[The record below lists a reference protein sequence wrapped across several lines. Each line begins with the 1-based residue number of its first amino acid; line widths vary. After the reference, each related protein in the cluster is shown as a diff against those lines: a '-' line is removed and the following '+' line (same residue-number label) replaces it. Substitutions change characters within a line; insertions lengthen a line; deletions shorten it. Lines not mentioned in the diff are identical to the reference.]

1 MRIVICED
9 ELVYQVALRQAIHH
23 WQRTTGHNDIEI
35 ASYNSSE
42 ELLEQ
47 FEQKMEVDLFF
58 IDIQIPGELN
68 GVELAR
74 KIRQTQ
80 LDVTTVFCT
89 NYNEYV
95 YEGYTVN
102 ALRFLKKPVIQ
113 DEVFFCC
120 NYVHS
125 RLNIRNSNSLAFFSS
140 GRRFVFRYSE
150 IRYLEVKAHNLFFST
165 TIRSAPFKTS
175 ASLSDVMA
183 ELPKDLFV
191 LCHRSYAVNIT
202 HVRMITRTE
211 CLLLNNESVPISRT
225 YANEVNRAFDRYHQG
240 GISIYGLDD
249 I

>member
-23 WQRTTGHNDIEI
+23 WQRTTGYNDIEI

-80 LDVTTVFCT
+80 LDVTIVFCT

-125 RLNIRNSNSLAFFSS
+125 RLNGSIPN
-140 GRRFVFRYSE
+140 FV
-150 IRYLEVKAHNLFFST
+150 
-165 TIRSAPFKTS
+165 
-175 ASLSDVMA
+175 
-183 ELPKDLFV
+183 
-191 LCHRSYAVNIT
+191 
-202 HVRMITRTE
+202 
-211 CLLLNNESVPISRT
+211 
-225 YANEVNRAFDRYHQG
+225 
-240 GISIYGLDD
+240 
-249 I
+249 